1 MFKLF
6 LLQEG
11 ATLGEDEKSA
21 CSIQG
26 NTNMNLIVGWYCPE
40 QVCRTIQPIL
50 KEYIVVR
57 NEEGYKLVELRAAIV
72 LEPNF
77 HDHLDARVSY
87 VQVLI

>member
-1 MFKLF
+1 MAKTPTRRSAKQVLTRINQDMFKLF

-11 ATLGEDEKSA
+11 ATLGEDKKNA

-26 NTNMNLIVGWYCPE
+26 NTNMNLLVGWYCPE

-57 NEEGYKLVELRAAIV
+57 NEEG
-72 LEPNF
+72 
-77 HDHLDARVSY
+77 
-87 VQVLI
+87 

>member
-1 MFKLF
+1 MRRSVKQVLTRINQDMFKLF

-11 ATLGEDEKSA
+11 ATLGEDKKSA

-26 NTNMNLIVGWYCPE
+26 NTNMNLLVGWYCPE

-57 NEEGYKLVELRAAIV
+57 NEEG
-72 LEPNF
+72 
-77 HDHLDARVSY
+77 
-87 VQVLI
+87 